1 MAAREKARPM
11 TGHQRP
17 KGPGQKWGKGGWH
30 PAGSEHRER
39 RCEYQAPYRHIGPVP
54 AAQRVTILIVPPT
67 ALRQGAAAFPKL
79 RLAWPPPPHPVVGS
93 RRIARRE
100 AENGRALPE
109 VWQSD

>member
-17 KGPGQKWGKGGWH
+17 KGPMQKWGKVVRH
-30 PAGSEHRER
+30 PAGSEHRGR

-79 RLAWPPPPHPVVGS
+79 RLAWPPPPHLVADC
-93 RRIARRE
+93 RRIVRQE
-100 AENGRALPE
+100 AANCKSLPE
-109 VWQSD
+109 VRQS